1 MSAMNTTVRQM
12 IQFLEPLED
21 DFKCPICHETLQE
34 PHLTTCCGTHHL
46 CKVCM
51 ENVKS
56 ANGRC
61 PFCRKKPFT
70 GFIDKRFERQ
80 LNELKVYCIYRP
92 KGCEWVG
99 KFGKIEQHLN
109 IGKENGE
116 CQFVVVECPVSK
128 ECKEYFLRK
137 NLENHV
143 NNNCK
148 YRQTQCMYCGFVST
162 YQNITTSHPKQ
173 CTKFPLCCPNKCSH
187 QTYPRDQLGTHLASC
202 PEQEVDCTFSE
213 MGCKEKIKRRVLQ
226 EHLDTNLLQHQLIMC
241 QVFTEMKKG
250 KQEVEEQLEILKK
263 EVDVKMKDTLRLSN
277 QEDNQIKSL
286 KQIVKTNSQFQ
297 SEYLSKMT
305 EFSDVNPVV
314 PIMLKASFKI
324 TVSREN
330 DHNYNRPKYNNNLMI
345 NYQKAIYHYTA
356 EPYQSQFFYS
366 HLNGYRLQLSAEVI
380 CHCSNCRK
388 PQQKAATAIQSH
400 QSTYQYDELPAAD
413 LISVENDDA
422 TAYNPRTEM
431 SFAINLYIFKGD
443 RDSQLEWPFKEKVTV
458 TMYQENDGYN
468 RRDPACA
475 PMRCGGNP
483 NYCNKI
489 LHAVAIFEGNQN
501 YKNTGS
507 KLTIKSIAER
517 DEANTS
523 QLASEFRSWQ
533 ESSQPM
539 KVSQFFRKPVH
550 VRVPI
555 DKVEIG
561 EKGLLLPLRGWNGN
575 GTYNKT
581 IYFEVTFSP

>member
-1 MSAMNTTVRQM
+1 
-12 IQFLEPLED
+12 
-21 DFKCPICHETLQE
+21 
-34 PHLTTCCGTHHL
+34 
-46 CKVCM
+46 M
-51 ENVKS
+51 ENVKG

-61 PFCRKKPFT
+61 PFCQKKPFT

-92 KGCEWVG
+92 KGCDWVG
-99 KFGKIEQHLN
+99 NFGKVEQHLN

-116 CQFVVVECPVSK
+116 CQFVVVECPVSV

-137 NLENHV
+137 NLESHA

-148 YRQTQCMYCGFVST
+148 YRQTQCMYCGFINT

-173 CTKFPLCCPNKCSH
+173 CTKFPLCCPNKCS
-187 QTYPRDQLGTHLASC
+187 QQMYPRNQLDTHLALC

-226 EHLDTNLLQHQLIMC
+226 EHLETSLFQHQLIMC
-241 QVFTEMKKG
+241 QAFKEIKKD

-263 EVDVKMKDTLRLSN
+263 DKKELEVKIQDTLKLSN

-286 KQIVKTNSQFQ
+286 KHIAKTNIQFQ
-297 SEYLSKMT
+297 SAYLSKMT

-324 TVSREN
+324 TVSQEN
-330 DHNYNRPKYNNNLMI
+330 DHNYNRPKHN
-345 NYQKAIYHYTA
+345 KAMPSYTCAGFGYRRVIYHYTA

-366 HLNGYRLQLSAEVI
+366 HLNGYRLQLSADVI

-388 PQQKAATAIQSH
+388 PQQKAATTIQSH
-400 QSTYQYDELPAAD
+400 QSTAVDHA
-413 LISVENDDA
+413 NDIDDD
-422 TAYNPRTEM
+422 TAYNPQTEM

-443 RDSQLEWPFKEKVTV
+443 HDSQLEWPFKEEVTV
-458 TMYQENDGYN
+458 TMYQENDSN
-468 RRDPACA
+468 SRRIGGLPVK
-475 PMRCGGNP
+475 RSYSGGNP

-507 KLTIKSIAER
+507 KLNVKSVAKREETDLIHNPQQALWVKISQ
-517 DEANTS
+517 NSFQSMITS
-523 QLASEFRSWQ
+523 RQLLR
-533 ESSQPM
+533 QPDDA
-539 KVSQFFRKPVH
+539 QAY
-550 VRVPI
+550 
-555 DKVEIG
+555 EIPQKSCALI
-561 EKGLLLPLRGWNGN
+561 ENGLLLPLRGWNGN
-575 GTYNKT
+575 GVYNKT
-581 IYFEVTFSP
+581 IYFEVTFSPQLLH